1 MHSIELT
8 GNLTIQSIQEIQSKC
23 QEMMNDWLESGVEI
37 DASQVEVI
45 DTAGIQLILSIKK
58 SIDAAGQS
66 FALKGND
73 ILNPAILRLGC
84 TSILNPA

>member
-73 ILNPAILRLGC
+73 ILNPAIHRLGC

>member
-23 QEMMNDWLESGVEI
+23 QEMMNDWLEAGVEI

-45 DTAGIQLILSIKK
+45 DTAGVQLIMAIKIA
-58 SIDAAGQS
+58 IDESGQS
-66 FALKGND
+66 FVLKGND
-73 ILNPAILRLGC
+73 VINPAIHRLGC
-84 TSILNPA
+84 TQLLNPI